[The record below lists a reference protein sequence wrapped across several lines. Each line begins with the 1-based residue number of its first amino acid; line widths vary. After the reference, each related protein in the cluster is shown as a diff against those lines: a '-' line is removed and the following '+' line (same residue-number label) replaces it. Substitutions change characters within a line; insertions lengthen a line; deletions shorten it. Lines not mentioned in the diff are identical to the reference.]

1 MELSDEEF
9 LAGVRRG
16 RATGWMLPLFFVSG
30 ATGLVYQTVWARQLH
45 VIFGTST
52 FAIATVLAAFMLGLA
67 IGGFWMAR
75 SVDTIPSP
83 LRWYGWLEVMIGV
96 YALLFPIILS
106 GLKPVYLNVWWL
118 AQPSPWVFSMI
129 QFLLV
134 GAALLLPT
142 ACMGATLPLLAR
154 FATGRLGAA
163 GDRVGTLYSVNTAG
177 AVLGTWM
184 CGFVLLPALGVQWN
198 TWACAIANLV
208 LGAGALVLDRWVE
221 GDERR
226 ASNSVKVEQRV
237 MDPQLLLMCAVAA
250 GMGFSALLY
259 EVAWTRVLALMLG
272 ASVYAFSMMLIAFL
286 VGIAGGG
293 FLGGRFADALY
304 VKNGLPGVLFA
315 LAGLEVGVAVIAYGM
330 HFFFPE
336 LPFLYVFLYDFFGGG
351 ESPWVQWWASAFIAM
366 LVMTPVALL
375 MGMAFPLTVRAV
387 TAEEH
392 ELGSG
397 VGWIYGANTLGGA
410 FGAATA
416 GFLFLPWLQ
425 MTGTIMLGV
434 ALNLLVAAVIG
445 IGIWRNGGGR
455 RPLVSGVAVLALGA
469 LGIAFVY
476 SEKDT
481 EAVQRRQLLMTAGMY
496 KYVSQFDRHTRE
508 GVMTYAVAQYELLYY
523 REGVSSVVT
532 VAKNRESGNLWLA
545 NNGKVE
551 ASTTVDMPTQVLVA
565 LLPFQYVSDPSQVL
579 VIGMASGI
587 TAGAASVVPDVD
599 RLDVVEL
606 EPAILEAARYF
617 DNENHNILDNPK
629 TNIVLN
635 DGRNHLLLT
644 EPNSYNVII
653 SEPSNPWISGVSNLF
668 TKEFWEMGKARLT
681 AGGVWA
687 QWVQMY
693 GMDDTDLRTL
703 LATFCDVFEYA
714 GLYMTVAD
722 ADLVLLGSDEPLP
735 VNLASADNFFKRW
748 PALQKEFANVEMGSP
763 VSLLA
768 AWQMDE
774 NTIREMTK
782 DAWLNTDDNMS
793 IEYRAP
799 LNLHKRNTAAENV
812 EMLVHNAHLP
822 KDQEMKPA
830 DWLDLSSQYLSRND
844 WDRAMLAAIQAL
856 RILGNHLDE
865 VSRNLDLALR
875 EQNNDQWIASVGS
888 ILRAAGFLLNE
899 PNPPEWLAQRWE
911 RWRIATLKYLEG
923 DEQEKGESED
933 GVVEPVRSDQG
944 E

>member
-1 MELSDEEF
+1 
-9 LAGVRRG
+9 
-16 RATGWMLPLFFVSG
+16 
-30 ATGLVYQTVWARQLH
+30 
-45 VIFGTST
+45 
-52 FAIATVLAAFMLGLA
+52 
-67 IGGFWMAR
+67 
-75 SVDTIPSP
+75 
-83 LRWYGWLEVMIGV
+83 
-96 YALLFPIILS
+96 
-106 GLKPVYLNVWWL
+106 
-118 AQPSPWVFSMI
+118 
-129 QFLLV
+129 
-134 GAALLLPT
+134 
-142 ACMGATLPLLAR
+142 
-154 FATGRLGAA
+154 
-163 GDRVGTLYSVNTAG
+163 
-177 AVLGTWM
+177 
-184 CGFVLLPALGVQWN
+184 
-198 TWACAIANLV
+198 
-208 LGAGALVLDRWVE
+208 
-221 GDERR
+221 
-226 ASNSVKVEQRV
+226 
-237 MDPQLLLMCAVAA
+237 
-250 GMGFSALLY
+250 
-259 EVAWTRVLALMLG
+259 
-272 ASVYAFSMMLIAFL
+272 
-286 VGIAGGG
+286 
-293 FLGGRFADALY
+293 
-304 VKNGLPGVLFA
+304 
-315 LAGLEVGVAVIAYGM
+315 
-330 HFFFPE
+330 
-336 LPFLYVFLYDFFGGG
+336 
-351 ESPWVQWWASAFIAM
+351 
-366 LVMTPVALL
+366 
-375 MGMAFPLTVRAV
+375 
-387 TAEEH
+387 
-392 ELGSG
+392 
-397 VGWIYGANTLGGA
+397 
-410 FGAATA
+410 
-416 GFLFLPWLQ
+416 
-425 MTGTIMLGV
+425 
-434 ALNLLVAAVIG
+434 
-445 IGIWRNGGGR
+445 
-455 RPLVSGVAVLALGA
+455 VSGVAVLALGA
-469 LGIAFVY
+469 LGFAFVY

-681 AGGVWA
+681 PGGVWA
-687 QWVQMY
+687 QWIQMY

-735 VNLASADNFFKRW
+735 ANFSSADNFFKRW
-748 PALQKEFANVEMGSP
+748 PALQKEFANVDMGSP

-923 DEQEKGESED
+923 DEQEKGDSED